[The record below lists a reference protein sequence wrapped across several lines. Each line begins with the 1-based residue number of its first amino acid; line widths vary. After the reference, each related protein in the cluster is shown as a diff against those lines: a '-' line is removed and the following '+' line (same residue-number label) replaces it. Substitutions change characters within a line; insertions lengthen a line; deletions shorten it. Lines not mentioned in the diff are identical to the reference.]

1 MVEITTMKKI
11 FLLCLLIAAVLLSG
25 AEIPFTV
32 ENPGG
37 LKGGATLRVG
47 IPFPRGKFSKV
58 DDFGVFYG
66 GKQFP
71 AHITVLNRWPQDGSL
86 RWISVVFSGQ
96 LNGEKYQKFI
106 LKTGVRAMKFAP
118 QARFHEFKYT
128 PYFLT
133 AQGVRYT
140 AGKPEYTR
148 IIESSPLHRM
158 VKSEGFFR
166 NAKNE
171 PFCRYIIRQEFR
183 AGTGESKLYFTFVI
197 TGDEKQAKFKDIGI
211 EFPGNFKKGVLGGV
225 KGDAMN
231 KYLLQYAYDKF
242 LVSSVKSP
250 KAWQKTGD
258 GKQAPG
264 WAAADKFRI
273 SVEEF
278 AENFPNELEI
288 RPDALVYHFWP
299 AHGVKEPNF
308 KVTDANRPYLRY
320 CHEGRILDFT
330 APEGYWN
337 VGKDYIKRYFNEGA
351 IESPMGVAK
360 TAVLRINPMGGS
372 KAPAPEVMALP
383 DPEWFCKSGVMRNIH
398 PYDPV
403 KFPAEEKLLYNW
415 YAQERRLALSPPGDF
430 GKWNYGDTHS
440 VWRNDLKRWD
450 DFYRTWKGYHHS
462 SGTLPWLLA
471 LRKGDFD
478 LCRRAI
484 AVSRHL
490 MDIDI
495 CNWSTK
501 ESEAPVKD
509 PKLQWR
515 RKIKGAL
522 NDYKGLS
529 HWHAGSRNPDYN
541 SQTEFALLY
550 YFLTGDIRGLDVAK
564 MWGETSLKLTRK
576 ALSGRPATGMI
587 SAFTDLWLATG
598 DKRIPPV
605 IEKHLA
611 RLRATQI
618 SKKQPLYSKLQKG
631 AMVGWANYQPGIQKY
646 FDATNSPLAGKILK
660 EWAEC
665 TVKGYSERTN
675 PQALDLPVYGW
686 LLTKDPTFL
695 RYAAWF
701 AECGMHQCAFG
712 ETPDKQSYNSVR
724 YFFFERLPFWM
735 WAVNKY
741 GKTVKPLAVG
751 GGSSQIPYTLSSRYP
766 KEGRCVIYLK
776 SSGKAFEL
784 KCGMVI
790 GKSKTAEVIL
800 TGADG
805 KELLRR
811 TLKPRKGKDVEVVLQ
826 VPAHKSGVLK
836 LTAGPL
842 LRRMALESP
851 LPCVAR
857 AQVHY
862 NNTTSG
868 GTWAFK
874 VHKAGV
880 LTIESVMTMN
890 THVNLQLESP
900 EGRYAGSFN
909 HNALLDPKQKK
920 GSFKVTPGIWQLR
933 GHFGT
938 SRFTLK
944 LDGKQILYVTPSKEK
959 WFDKES

>member
-1 MVEITTMKKI
+1 MKKI

-37 LKGGATLRVG
+37 LKGRATLRVG

-66 GKQFP
+66 KKQFP

-118 QARFHEFKYT
+118 KARFHEFKYT

-166 NAKNE
+166 NAQNE

-360 TAVLRINPMGGS
+360 TAVLRIDPMGGS

-564 MWGETSLKLTRK
+564 MWGETALKCTTWSLY
-576 ALSGRPATGMI
+576 GRGATGTI
-587 SAFTDLWLATG
+587 SALTDLYLATG
-598 DKRIPPV
+598 DKRYLDLA
-605 IEKHLA
+605 EKQIKSLE
-611 RLRATQI
+611 RVQI
-618 SKKQPLYSKLQKG
+618 SRKQPLSAKVHAGGFLN
-631 AMVGWANYQPGIQKY
+631 WASYQPGIQKY
-646 FDATNSPLAGKILK
+646 YEATNSATAAAILK
-660 EWAEC
+660 KWAKNIESGF
-665 TVKGYSERTN
+665 TFRTD
-675 PQALDLPVYGW
+675 PMMLDVPIYGW
-686 LLTKDPTFL
+686 LLTGNTRYL
-695 RYAAWF
+695 RYSQWF
-701 AECGMHQCAFG
+701 KESGMALEYAPRG
-712 ETPDKQSYNSVR
+712 RTYDLNSFHH
-724 YFFFERLPFWM
+724 FFLERLPVWM
-735 WAVNKY
+735 WMKNKY
-741 GKTVKPLAVG
+741 KKELMPLAVG
-751 GGSSQIPYTLSSRYP
+751 NGCSQFPYAMARGSYP
-766 KEGRCVIYLK
+766 KEGVMTIYLK
-776 SSGKAFEL
+776 SSGRPFVL
-784 KCGMVI
+784 KCG
-790 GKSKTAEVIL
+790 
-800 TGADG
+800 
-805 KELLRR
+805 
-811 TLKPRKGKDVEVVLQ
+811 
-826 VPAHKSGVLK
+826 
-836 LTAGPL
+836 LTAGKTKSVQAKL
-842 LRRMALESP
+842 LGPDGKVLWQKSFTPSKKKTVDFAQKFTKVPAGVLTLQLGPAVCALAMECP
-851 LPCVAR
+851 LPRVAVP
-857 AQVHY
+857 QVHY
-862 NNTTSG
+862 NNKFSAS
-868 GTWAFK
+868 TWAFR
-874 VHKAGV
+874 VREPGTLV
-880 LTIESVMTMN
+880 IEAERIMN
-890 THVNLQLESP
+890 VSANLQLESP
-900 EGRYAGSFN
+900 QGKSAGVFRFLIPNRPRKS
-909 HNALLDPKQKK
+909 DPKKMK
-920 GSFKVTPGIWQLR
+920 ASFKVTPGIWELR

-938 SRFTLK
+938 SKFTLTVN
-944 LDGKQILYVTPSKEK
+944 GKKIPYVSPGKAW
-959 WFDKES
+959 WFDKK